1 VVPSPGGRGKGG
13 RSSAAHV
20 GGARVSVRAMAKGR
34 ALVRLFASHAV
45 SFPFAGMAKRT
56 HAIDEEGRGDE
67 GGDLMELMPLGA
79 GQEVGRSCMCLKY
92 KGKTVMV
99 RSRVHRRRCNRVA
112 MERRMHVEVEPRENA
127 WNASEDGAGRME
139 HELTDETVCFPS
151 A

>member
-1 VVPSPGGRGKGG
+1 MVPSPGEGKGG
-13 RSSAAHV
+13 TFLCGTRRGSPGFGS
-20 GGARVSVRAMAKGR
+20 GDGEGSGIGAP
-34 ALVRLFASHAV
+34 FASHAV
-45 SFPFAGMAKRT
+45 SFPSAGMAKRT
-56 HAIDEEGRGDE
+56 HAIDEEGMGDE
-67 GGDLMELMPLGA
+67 GDLMELMPLGA

-99 RSRVHRRRCNRVA
+99 RSRVHRRRCSRVA
-112 MERRMHVEVEPRENA
+112 MERRMHVEVEPTENA